1 VKVSSRKRL
10 IIIGGFA
17 GAALGATAG
26 WALGK
31 SMDAPQTAGRGKQL
45 SLTASAPDLV
55 KFGMS
60 VLALVRQA
68 STLIKTG

>member
-1 VKVSSRKRL
+1 MSSRKRL
-10 IIIGGFA
+10 IIIGGLA

-31 SMDAPQTAGRGKQL
+31 PMDSPRIAGRGRHL

-55 KFGMS
+55 KFGMA

-68 STLIKTG
+68 SALVKTS